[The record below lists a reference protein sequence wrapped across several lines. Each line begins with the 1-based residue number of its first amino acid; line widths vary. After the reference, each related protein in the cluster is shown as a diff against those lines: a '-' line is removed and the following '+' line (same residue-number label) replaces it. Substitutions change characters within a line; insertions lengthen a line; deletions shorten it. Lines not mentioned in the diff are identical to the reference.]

1 MKLKRHRAL
10 SAVLALA
17 IALGACATSF
27 DVGDAERGVTPR
39 AAAENLAPLRG
50 RVLAWGGTIVASRN
64 LADRTELE
72 VLAFPLDRNNRPQRD
87 APHAGR
93 FIAVHAGYLE
103 TADYAAGRALTAL
116 GTVRETRAGTVGE
129 ARYLY
134 PVLVVT
140 RLQLWPKDPA
150 ATELR
155 VHFGIG
161 IGISR

>member
-1 MKLKRHRAL
+1 LKRRRAL
-10 SAVLALA
+10 PAVLALA
-17 IALGACATSF
+17 VALGACATGF

-50 RVLAWGGTIVASRN
+50 RVVAWGGTVVASRN

-72 VLAFPLDRNNRPQRD
+72 VLAYPLDRANRPQRD
-87 APHAGR
+87 AEPAGR
-93 FIAVHAGYLE
+93 FIAVHTGYLE
-103 TADYAAGRALTAL
+103 TADYAAGRALTAV
-116 GTVRETRAGTVGE
+116 GTVRATRAGTVGE

-150 ATELR
+150 PSEPR

-161 IGISR
+161 ISR